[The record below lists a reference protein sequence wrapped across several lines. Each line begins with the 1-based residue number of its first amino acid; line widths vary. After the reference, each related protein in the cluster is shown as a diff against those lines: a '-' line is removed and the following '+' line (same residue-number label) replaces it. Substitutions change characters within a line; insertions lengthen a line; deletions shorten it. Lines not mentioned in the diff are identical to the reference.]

1 MALCARH
8 RLCWRRRPAGVR
20 ADVERAIAMD
30 RWKYF
35 DITHR
40 DHIVC
45 NPLSVAKLEELVGLL
60 ALPAGAR
67 VLDIACGKGELLL
80 RLVER
85 FGAQGVGV
93 DRSPYAV
100 RDARALAATWV
111 PEADLTFQEGDGAE
125 CAAAPRSVDLAM
137 CVGASWVFGG
147 HRGTLRALARW
158 ARPGGQVL
166 VGEPYWRQ
174 IPEPAYLAASGLDT
188 ESFATHAD
196 NVAVGLEEG
205 LTPLYTLVSN
215 EDDWDRYEAL
225 QWRAAERY
233 ALAHPEDPDVPELLA
248 TVRHARDTYLRWGR
262 TTLGWALYLFIAPA
276 GNTTLHT

>member
-1 MALCARH
+1 VL
-8 RLCWRRRPAGVR
+8 
-20 ADVERAIAMD
+20 ADVWRAISLD

-45 NPLSVAKLEELVGLL
+45 NPLSLAKLDELVGLL
-60 ALPAGAR
+60 AVPAGAR

-85 FGAQGVGV
+85 SGAHGVGV
-93 DRSPYAV
+93 DRSPHAV
-100 RDARALAATWV
+100 RDARALAAARV
-111 PEADLTFQEGDGAE
+111 PDAAVTFLEDDGAAY
-125 CAAAPRSVDLAM
+125 AAAPGTVDLAM

-158 ARPGGQVL
+158 VRPGGQVL

-174 IPEPAYLAASGLDT
+174 LPEPAYLAASGLAAD
-188 ESFATHAD
+188 SFATHAE
-196 NVAVGLEEG
+196 NVAIGLEEG

-233 ALAHPEDPDVPELLA
+233 ATAHPEDPDVPDLLA
-248 TVRHARDTYLRWGR
+248 QERHARDTYLRWGR
-262 TTLGWALYLFIAPA
+262 TTLGWALYLFRV
-276 GNTTLHT
+276 

>member
-1 MALCARH
+1 
-8 RLCWRRRPAGVR
+8 
-20 ADVERAIAMD
+20 MD
-30 RWKYF
+30 RWKFF

-40 DHIVC
+40 DHVVC
-45 NPLSVAKLEELVGLL
+45 NPLSITKLDEMVELL

-85 FGAQGVGV
+85 CGAHGVGV

-100 RDARALAATWV
+100 RDARARAAARV
-111 PEADLTFQEGDGAE
+111 PAADLTIVEGDGA
-125 CAAAPRSVDLAM
+125 AYASPPDSVDLAM

-158 ARPGGQVL
+158 VRPGGQVL

-174 IPEPAYLAASGLDT
+174 VPEPAYLAASGLAA

-196 NVAVGLEEG
+196 NVAIGVAEG
-205 LTPLYTLVSN
+205 LMPLYTLVSN

-225 QWRAAERY
+225 QWRAAEHY
-233 ALAHPEDPDVPELLA
+233 ALAHPEDTDVPDLLA
-248 TVRHARDTYLRWGR
+248 QVRQARDTYLRWGR
-262 TTLGWALYLFIAPA
+262 ATLGWALYLFRV
-276 GNTTLHT
+276 